1 MAKPKTNWSA
11 WLGPPSKARNS
22 IELVVLRSTTR
33 SVFAGVA
40 IVAATALMWSD
51 TAISWWTN
59 IIEFALR
66 VNESAFTRVLDNRP
80 SGDADLHALV
90 WGACALL
97 VVSAVKAPFVRYAL
111 ALLFMWSVFVELAQP
126 WFTELRSRQE
136 LDLIG
141 NCVGVLLVIV
151 ASEVIAKVRAR
162 Q

>member
-1 MAKPKTNWSA
+1 
-11 WLGPPSKARNS
+11 
-22 IELVVLRSTTR
+22 
-33 SVFAGVA
+33 VFAGVA

-66 VNESAFTRVLDNRP
+66 VNESATTRVLDNRP

-90 WGACALL
+90 WGVCALL

-111 ALLFMWSVFVELAQP
+111 AILFMWSVFVELAQP

-136 LDLIG
+136 SDLIG

>member
-1 MAKPKTNWSA
+1 
-11 WLGPPSKARNS
+11 
-22 IELVVLRSTTR
+22 VVLRSTTR

-66 VNESAFTRVLDNRP
+66 VNESATTRVLDNRP

-90 WGACALL
+90 WGVCALL

-111 ALLFMWSVFVELAQP
+111 AILFMWSVFVELAQP

-136 LDLIG
+136 SDLIG
-141 NCVGVLLVIV
+141 NCVGVLLVFV

>member
-1 MAKPKTNWSA
+1 M
-11 WLGPPSKARNS
+11 
-22 IELVVLRSTTR
+22 
-33 SVFAGVA
+33 FAGVA

-51 TAISWWTN
+51 TAITWWTN

-66 VNESAFTRVLDNRP
+66 VNESATTGVLDRRP
-80 SGDADLHALV
+80 YGDADLHALV
-90 WGACALL
+90 WGVCALL

-111 ALLFMWSVFVELAQP
+111 AILFMWSVFVELAQP

-136 LDLIG
+136 SDLIG

-151 ASEVIAKVRAR
+151 ASEVTAKVRAR

>member
-1 MAKPKTNWSA
+1 M
-11 WLGPPSKARNS
+11 
-22 IELVVLRSTTR
+22 VLRSTAR

-51 TAISWWTN
+51 TAITWWTN

-66 VNESAFTRVLDNRP
+66 VNESATTGVLDRRP
-80 SGDADLHALV
+80 YGDADLHALV
-90 WGACALL
+90 WGVCALL

-111 ALLFMWSVFVELAQP
+111 AILFMWSVFVELAQP

-136 LDLIG
+136 SDLIG

-151 ASEVIAKVRAR
+151 ASEVTAKVRAR